1 MVRKADTTL
10 AGPIFHEPVFDEGTV
25 TTNPTG
31 FIEKHPSDK
40 EVYKQI
46 EALLKTKLAGFPKSR
61 KGPSELY
68 TLAEALGARGAK
80 VTAAIKASKRIVFHV
95 IGDSGATTG
104 GKQYRDELGIS
115 DQLTMD
121 CNVTEPANRPAFL
134 FHLGDVVCDFGESQY
149 YYDQFYAPYRN
160 YPAPIFAIPGNH
172 DSFILPD
179 TAKGQTP
186 LDVFMRNFCSEKP
199 AVTRE
204 AASLHRTAMTQPG
217 VYFALDAPFVRVLGL
232 FSNALEDPG
241 LISSEKGHWP
251 GVPDYQ
257 LEFLQA
263 QLEKIRDEKYAGAV
277 VLAVHHPPF
286 VYAPKVASAGAG
298 GNHGGSIKML
308 REIDTICK
316 KAAIY
321 PHAVLTAHA
330 HNYQRY
336 TRTVHMKGQA
346 YDVPFIVC
354 GDGGHHVNMLVRAN
368 KGEPAR
374 ERILAQRSAISTS
387 IRRSRQVVLFS
398 KNTMIADMAICG
410 SARTTSNSASAS
422 ILPGPALR
430 NRASTRSPSI

>member
-1 MVRKADTTL
+1 
-10 AGPIFHEPVFDEGTV
+10 
-25 TTNPTG
+25 
-31 FIEKHPSDK
+31 
-40 EVYKQI
+40 
-46 EALLKTKLAGFPKSR
+46 
-61 KGPSELY
+61 
-68 TLAEALGARGAK
+68 
-80 VTAAIKASKRIVFHV
+80 
-95 IGDSGATTG
+95 
-104 GKQYRDELGIS
+104 
-115 DQLTMD
+115 
-121 CNVTEPANRPAFL
+121 
-134 FHLGDVVCDFGESQY
+134 
-149 YYDQFYAPYRN
+149 
-160 YPAPIFAIPGNH
+160 
-172 DSFILPD
+172 
-179 TAKGQTP
+179 
-186 LDVFMRNFCSEKP
+186 
-199 AVTRE
+199 
-204 AASLHRTAMTQPG
+204 
-217 VYFALDAPFVRVLGL
+217 
-232 FSNALEDPG
+232 
-241 LISSEKGHWP
+241 
-251 GVPDYQ
+251 VPDYQ